1 MRPISSWRDYVNP
14 ADPIVAREEVTI
26 PTIVARIRYLEAQ
39 LSGTQW
45 AYEGLRRFV
54 MSRPWDSPPGAANL
68 EEPQVI
74 RESFGY
80 ARPRLEGEA
89 NIQVGSSTR
98 DVGVGTHVELAPA
111 MDLLADTVLAEPST
125 TMVETQEQTTP
136 PHPAGVDL
144 SMEPQADAIMAESS
158 GTTQEPATPP
168 HPASVDPSTPVP
180 PLPLPPS
187 ALTPSK
193 YTPEPAQLR
202 RAAPPRSLSP
212 SPTPQVDNPTT
223 SVVIGE
229 VEAIVPSQT
238 DMDEANDEPE
248 AKMKGVDEAA
258 PTDAGDKSDE
268 EGDQDAPTEVEV
280 KKDGMDL
287 DTDGIEVVERRI
299 GEVEA
304 NMEPGQIDE

>member
-26 PTIVARIRYLEAQ
+26 PTMVARIRYLEAQ
-39 LSGTQW
+39 LSGTQR

-54 MSRPWDSPPGAANL
+54 MSRPWDGAPGPANL

-80 ARPRLEGEA
+80 ARPRLEGEV
-89 NIQVGSSTR
+89 NIQVGRSTR
-98 DVGVGTHVELAPA
+98 DVGVGTHIEVAPFLE
-111 MDLLADTVLAEPST
+111 LLADALLAEP
-125 TMVETQEQTTP
+125 MVETQEQTTP
-136 PHPAGVDL
+136 PHPASVDL
-144 SMEPQADAIMAESS
+144 PVEPLADAIMAESS

-202 RAAPPRSLSP
+202 RAAPRRSPSP

-229 VEAIVPSQT
+229 VEAIVPSPT
-238 DMDEANDEPE
+238 DMDEANDDPE
-248 AKMKGVDEAA
+248 AKIKGVDEAA